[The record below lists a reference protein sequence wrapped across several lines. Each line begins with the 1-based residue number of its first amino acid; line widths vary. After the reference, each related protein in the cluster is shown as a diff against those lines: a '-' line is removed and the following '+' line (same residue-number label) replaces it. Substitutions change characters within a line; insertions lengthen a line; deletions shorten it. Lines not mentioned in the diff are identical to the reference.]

1 MERTAEN
8 FKRRQGKTSA
18 ALALIAFSTLLV
30 VGGCATGP
38 VETDPEKAA
47 ARWAEMR
54 EYCYKQGGVWN
65 DEVKTCL
72 TAGKSF

>member
-1 MERTAEN
+1 MEKETNSFNRGQNKTTA
-8 FKRRQGKTSA
+8 S
-18 ALALIAFSTLLV
+18 LALIALSSLLFL
-30 VGGCATGP
+30 GACATGP

-72 TAGKSF
+72 TAGKSY